1 MAKELMQIEIDSGL
15 KKEFLE
21 CINRAYK
28 GKTEEGIID
37 LIRIYVER
45 AKGSPRQKEIKNKV
59 QQFVFGGEAESGI
72 TPLEIEKLVLNK
84 TDEDIEAARLDKSK

>member
-21 CINRAYK
+21 CINHAYK

-45 AKGSPRQKEIKNKV
+45 AKGSPRQKEIKSK
-59 QQFVFGGEAESGI
+59 
-72 TPLEIEKLVLNK
+72 EIGRAHV
-84 TDEDIEAARLDKSK
+84 

>member
-1 MAKELMQIEIDSGL
+1 MAKELLQIEIDSDL
-15 KKEFLE
+15 KKEFLG
-21 CINRAYK
+21 CINHAYK

-45 AKGSPRQKEIKNKV
+45 ANGSPRQKEIKSKV
-59 QQFVFGGEAESGI
+59 QQFVFDEEAKSGI

-84 TDEDIEAARLDKSK
+84 TDEDIEAARLDKIR

>member
-21 CINRAYK
+21 CINLAYK

-59 QQFVFGGEAESGI
+59 QQFVFEGEAKSGI

>member
-21 CINRAYK
+21 CINHAYK

-59 QQFVFGGEAESGI
+59 QQFVFEGEAKSGI

>member
-1 MAKELMQIEIDSGL
+1 MAKELMQIEIDGGL

-21 CINRAYK
+21 CINLAYK

-59 QQFVFGGEAESGI
+59 QQFVFEGEAKSGI